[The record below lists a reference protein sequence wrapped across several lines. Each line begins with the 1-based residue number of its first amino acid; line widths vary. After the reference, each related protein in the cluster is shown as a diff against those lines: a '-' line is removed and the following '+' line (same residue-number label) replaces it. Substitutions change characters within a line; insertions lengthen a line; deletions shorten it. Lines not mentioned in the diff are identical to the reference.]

1 MGPYRGGG
9 IRVRPAQQPE
19 THRHVVREQGGGR
32 NSGRGMVCT
41 LQSRVERGD
50 VRNDADFGTRPRSKY
65 ADYEEPKSTQEKFDY
80 KAVPNKF
87 YFEVESAG
95 NLEPDAIIQQGIA
108 VMQQKLAGLIH
119 GMHESGEGGGDYA
132 GPRSP
137 EFGGADPWGADQG
150 FTTPYNGGSTTP
162 FGQTPYGNPGG
173 Y

>member
-1 MGPYRGGG
+1 
-9 IRVRPAQQPE
+9 
-19 THRHVVREQGGGR
+19 
-32 NSGRGMVCT
+32 MVCT
-41 LQSRVERGD
+41 LQSQGERRD